1 MYLLMNPFSDTDYRF
16 VSRLR
21 EEVKAWQRG
30 GTITAEQAQA
40 ILARYPDYP
49 PGYEASRRR
58 QGLVT
63 GLSILGGILI
73 GLGVITFFAANWD
86 EISHGVK
93 LASLI
98 AGMLLSYGAGYAIWQ
113 RSGPTA
119 YAVAFV
125 LLGCII
131 YGAGVHLIGQIYHI
145 SVDHPNLSMFWLLG
159 VAPLGYVTRSRP
171 VMFLAIVL
179 FLAAVAF
186 RQQNWLEGI
195 DGSEAGIAG
204 AALYL
209 ALGAFLYAVG
219 KAKRQFEEWDDIG
232 GLFQGFGLVTAL
244 AALYLLTFHDLFN
257 DADSISG
264 ASLGYW
270 TLAYGASAVA
280 IAVLAGLAWR
290 RRQRGEQGTEDF
302 AEAGVIVVVLA
313 AAHVAALV
321 SVDWEPLYPIVFNA
335 LFALSALGLMASGY
349 LRDHEGSVNLS
360 IGLIALYVITR
371 YFEYSMDLLDS
382 SLVFFGAGVVLLAG
396 GYLLDRG
403 RRRMLA
409 AMREREGEA

>member
-1 MYLLMNPFSDTDYRF
+1 MNPFSDADYRF

-21 EEVKAWQRG
+21 EEVEAWERD
-30 GTITAEQAQA
+30 GTISAEQAQA
-40 ILARYPDYP
+40 VLARYPDYP
-49 PGYEASRRR
+49 LGHEASRRR
-58 QGLVT
+58 QSLVT
-63 GLSILGGILI
+63 GLSILGGVLI

-98 AGMLLSYGAGYAIWQ
+98 AGMLLSYGAGYALWQ

-131 YGAGVHLIGQIYHI
+131 YGVGVHLIGQIYHI
-145 SVDHPNLSMFWLLG
+145 SVDHPNLSLFWFLG
-159 VAPLGYVTRSRP
+159 VAPVAYVTRSRP

-186 RQQNWLEGI
+186 RQQDWLEAIG
-195 DGSEAGIAG
+195 GWEV
-204 AALYL
+204 ALAWTTLYI

-219 KAKRQFEEWDDIG
+219 KAKRQFEGWESLG
-232 GLFQGFGLVTAL
+232 GLFQTLGLITAF
-244 AALYLLTFHDLFN
+244 AALYLLTFHDFFDN
-257 DADSISG
+257 AGSISG

-280 IAVLAGLAWR
+280 ITVLAGLAWR
-290 RRQRGEQGTEDF
+290 RTQRGEQETANF
-302 AEAGVIVVVLA
+302 AEMGVVVVVLA
-313 AAHVAALV
+313 AAHVSALV
-321 SVDWEPLYPIVFNA
+321 YVNWILLYPIVFNA

-349 LRDHEGSVNLS
+349 LRDHEGRVNLS

-371 YFEYSMDLLDS
+371 YFEYSIDLLDS
-382 SLVFFGAGVVLLAG
+382 SLLFFGAGVILLAG

>member
-1 MYLLMNPFSDTDYRF
+1 MNHFSDADYGF

-21 EEVKAWQRG
+21 EELKAWQWD

-49 PGYEASRRR
+49 PGHDSSRRR
-58 QGLVT
+58 QRLVT

-131 YGAGVHLIGQIYHI
+131 YGSGVHLIGQIYHI
-145 SVDHPNLSMFWLLG
+145 SVDHPNLSMFWFLG

-186 RQQNWLEGI
+186 RLQDWLEGL
-195 DGSEAGIAG
+195 DWSETGIAV
-204 AALYL
+204 AALYI

-219 KAKRQFEEWDDIG
+219 KAKREFQGWGSLG
-232 GLFQGFGLVTAL
+232 GLFQALGLITAF
-244 AALYLLTFHDLFN
+244 AALYLLTFHDLFDN
-257 DADSISG
+257 PGSISG
-264 ASLGYW
+264 TSLGYW
-270 TLAYGASAVA
+270 GLAYGASAVA
-280 IAVLAGLAWR
+280 IG
-290 RRQRGEQGTEDF
+290 
-302 AEAGVIVVVLA
+302 
-313 AAHVAALV
+313 
-321 SVDWEPLYPIVFNA
+321 
-335 LFALSALGLMASGY
+335 
-349 LRDHEGSVNLS
+349 
-360 IGLIALYVITR
+360 
-371 YFEYSMDLLDS
+371 
-382 SLVFFGAGVVLLAG
+382 
-396 GYLLDRG
+396 
-403 RRRMLA
+403 
-409 AMREREGEA
+409 

>member
-1 MYLLMNPFSDTDYRF
+1 MNPLSDADYKF

-21 EEVKAWQRG
+21 EELEAWQRD
-30 GTITAEQAQA
+30 GTVTAEQAQA

-49 PGYEASRRR
+49 PGHEASRRR

-86 EISHGVK
+86 EISRGVK

-145 SVDHPNLSMFWLLG
+145 SVNHPNLSMFWFLG
-159 VAPLGYVTRSRP
+159 VAPLAYVTRSRP

-186 RQQNWLEGI
+186 RQQDWLEAI
-195 DGSEAGIAG
+195 DGSGAAIAL
-204 AALYL
+204 AALYM
-209 ALGAFLYAVG
+209 ALGAFLYAAG
-219 KAKRQFEEWDDIG
+219 KAKRQIEGWESLG
-232 GLFQGFGLVTAL
+232 GLFQALGLITAF
-244 AALYLLTFHDLFN
+244 AALYLLTFHDLFDN
-257 DADSISG
+257 PGTIGG
-264 ASLGYW
+264 ASLAYW
-270 TLAYGASAVA
+270 GLAYGASAVA
-280 IAVLAGLAWR
+280 IGVTGGMAWLR
-290 RRQRGEQGTEDF
+290 ARQGEQVTAEL
-302 AEAGVIVVVLA
+302 AEAGAIAVLLA
-313 AAHVAALV
+313 AAHVAVRV
-321 SVDWEPLYPIVFNA
+321 SAGWDPLYPIVFNA

-349 LRDHEGSVNLS
+349 LRDHRGRVNLS
-360 IGLIALYVITR
+360 IVFIALYVITR
-371 YFEYSMDLLDS
+371 YFEYSIDLLDS
-382 SLVFFGAGVVLLAG
+382 SLLFSGAGVILLAG

>member
-1 MYLLMNPFSDTDYRF
+1 MNPFRDADYRF

-21 EEVKAWQRG
+21 EEVEAWQRD
-30 GTITAEQAQA
+30 GTITAKQAQA
-40 ILARYPDYP
+40 VLARYPEYP
-49 PGYEASRRR
+49 PGHGVSRRR

-86 EISHGVK
+86 EISHEVK

-98 AGMLLSYGAGYAIWQ
+98 AGMLLSYGAGYALWQ

-119 YAVAFV
+119 YAVSFV

-131 YGAGVHLIGQIYHI
+131 YGAGVHLIGQTYHV
-145 SVDHPNLSMFWLLG
+145 SVDHPNLSLFWFLG
-159 VAPLGYVTRSRP
+159 VAPIAYVIRSRP

-179 FLAAVAF
+179 FLVAVAF
-186 RQQNWLEGI
+186 RQQDWLENI
-195 DGSEAGIAG
+195 DGWEAPLAWT
-204 AALYL
+204 ALYI

-219 KAKRQFEEWDDIG
+219 KAKREFEGWESLG
-232 GLFQGFGLVTAL
+232 GLFQALGLVTAS
-244 AALYLLTFHDLFN
+244 AALYLLTFRDLF
-257 DADSISG
+257 DSAGGISG
-264 ASLGYW
+264 VSLGYW
-270 TLAYGASAVA
+270 VLAFGASAVA
-280 IAVLAGLAWR
+280 IGVPAGLAWR
-290 RRQRGEQGTEDF
+290 RRRRGVHETADF
-302 AEAGVIVVVLA
+302 AEAGMILVVLA
-313 AAHVAALV
+313 AAHVAVLV
-321 SVDWEPLYPIVFNA
+321 SVDWFPFYPIMFNV

-349 LRDHEGSVNLS
+349 LQDHKGRVNLS

-371 YFEYSMDLLDS
+371 YFEYSIDLLDS
-382 SLVFFGAGVVLLAG
+382 SLVFFGAGVILLAG

-409 AMREREGEA
+409 AMREREGAI

>member
-1 MYLLMNPFSDTDYRF
+1 MNPLSDADHRF

-21 EEVKAWQRG
+21 EEVMAWQRD

-49 PGYEASRRR
+49 PAHEASRRR
-58 QGLVT
+58 QGIVT

-86 EISHGVK
+86 EISKGVK

-98 AGMLLSYGAGYAIWQ
+98 VSMLLSYGAGYVLWQ

-145 SVDHPNLSMFWLLG
+145 PVDHPSLSMFWFLG
-159 VAPLGYVTRSRP
+159 VAPLGYITRSRP

-179 FLAAVAF
+179 FLTAVAF
-186 RQQNWLEGI
+186 RQQDWLEAI
-195 DGSEAGIAG
+195 TGSETAIAWST
-204 AALYL
+204 LYI
-209 ALGAFLYAVG
+209 ALGAFIYAAG
-219 KAKRQFEEWDDIG
+219 KAKRKFEGWESIG
-232 GLFQGFGLVTAL
+232 GLFQALGLITAF
-244 AALYLLTFHDLFN
+244 AALYLFTFHDLF
-257 DADSISG
+257 DSAGSISG

-270 TLAYGASAVA
+270 ALGYGASAVA
-280 IAVLAGLAWR
+280 IGVTAGMAWLRAHEGEQFAAELSEAGAIAVLL
-290 RRQRGEQGTEDF
+290 
-302 AEAGVIVVVLA
+302 V
-313 AAHVAALV
+313 AAHVAALA
-321 SVDWEPLYPIVFNA
+321 SVDWEPFYPIVFNA
-335 LFALSALGLMASGY
+335 LFALSSVGLMASGY
-349 LRDHEGSVNLS
+349 LQDHEGRVNLS
-360 IGLIALYVITR
+360 LALIALYVITR
-371 YFEYSMDLLDS
+371 YFEYSIDLLDS
-382 SLVFFGAGVVLLAG
+382 SLVFVGAGVVLLAG

>member
-1 MYLLMNPFSDTDYRF
+1 MNSSSDADYRF

-21 EEVKAWQRG
+21 EEVEAWQRD
-30 GTITAEQAQA
+30 GTITGEQAQA
-40 ILARYPDYP
+40 LLARYPDYH
-49 PGYEASRRR
+49 PGHEASRRR
-58 QGLVT
+58 QRLVT
-63 GLSILGGILI
+63 GLSIVGGILI

-86 EISHGVK
+86 EISHEVK

-98 AGMLLSYGAGYAIWQ
+98 IGMLLSYGAGYALWQ

-145 SVDHPNLSMFWLLG
+145 SVDYPNLSLFWFLG

-186 RQQNWLEGI
+186 RQQDWLEAA
-195 DGSEAGIAG
+195 DGFELAWM
-204 AALYL
+204 ALYI

-219 KAKRQFEEWDDIG
+219 KAKRQFERWESLG
-232 GLFQGFGLVTAL
+232 GLFQALGLITAF
-244 AALYLLTFHDLFN
+244 AALYLLTFRDIFYN
-257 DADSISG
+257 SGSISG
-264 ASLGYW
+264 ASPGYW
-270 TLAYGASAVA
+270 GLAYGASAVA
-280 IAVLAGLAWR
+280 IGVTAGLAWLR
-290 RRQRGEQGTEDF
+290 ARQGEQVTAEL
-302 AEAGVIVVVLA
+302 AEAGAIVVLLTAVHMA
-313 AAHVAALV
+313 TLV
-321 SVDWEPLYPIVFNA
+321 TVDWYRFYPIVFNA

-349 LRDHEGSVNLS
+349 LQDHEGRVNLS

-371 YFEYSMDLLDS
+371 YFEYSIDLLDS
-382 SLVFFGAGVVLLAG
+382 SLLFVGAGVILLAG

-409 AMREREGEA
+409 SMREREGEA

>member
-1 MYLLMNPFSDTDYRF
+1 MNPFNDADYRF

-21 EEVKAWQRG
+21 EEVEAWQRD
-30 GTITAEQAQA
+30 GTVTAEQAQSV
-40 ILARYPDYP
+40 LARYPDYP
-49 PGYEASRRR
+49 PGHEASRRR

-98 AGMLLSYGAGYAIWQ
+98 AGMLLSYGAGYALWQ

-131 YGAGVHLIGQIYHI
+131 YGAGVHLIGQIYHV
-145 SVDHPNLSMFWLLG
+145 SVDHPNLSLFWFLG
-159 VAPLGYVTRSRP
+159 VAPVAYVTRSRP

-186 RQQNWLEGI
+186 RQQDWLEAI
-195 DGSEAGIAG
+195 DGWEAPLAWT
-204 AALYL
+204 ALYI

-219 KAKRQFEEWDDIG
+219 KAKREFEGWESLG
-232 GLFQGFGLVTAL
+232 GLFQALGLITAF
-244 AALYLLTFHDLFN
+244 AALYLLTFHDLF
-257 DADSISG
+257 DSAGSISG
-264 ASLGYW
+264 ARPGYW
-270 TLAYGASAVA
+270 ALAYGASAFA
-280 IAVLAGLAWR
+280 IGVTAGLAWR
-290 RRQRGEQGTEDF
+290 RTQRGEQETADF
-302 AEAGVIVVVLA
+302 AEAGVIAVVLA

-321 SVDWEPLYPIVFNA
+321 YVDWILLYPIVFNA
-335 LFALSALGLMASGY
+335 LFAISALGLMASGY
-349 LRDHEGSVNLS
+349 LQDHEGRVNLS
-360 IGLIALYVITR
+360 IALIALYVITR
-371 YFEYSMDLLDS
+371 YFEYSIDLLDS
-382 SLVFFGAGVVLLAG
+382 SLLFFGAGVILLAG

>member
-1 MYLLMNPFSDTDYRF
+1 MNPFSDTDHRF

-21 EEVKAWQRG
+21 EEVKAWERD
-30 GTITAEQAQA
+30 GTITAEQARA

-49 PGYEASRRR
+49 PGHEASRRR

-63 GLSILGGILI
+63 GLSILGGVLI

-86 EISHGVK
+86 EISYGVK

-98 AGMLLSYGAGYAIWQ
+98 AGMLLSYGAGYALWQ

-131 YGAGVHLIGQIYHI
+131 YGAGVHLIGQIYHV
-145 SVDHPNLSMFWLLG
+145 SVDHPNLSLFWFLG
-159 VAPLGYVTRSRP
+159 VAPIAYVTRSRP

-179 FLAAVAF
+179 FLTAVAF
-186 RQQNWLEGI
+186 RLQDWLEGL
-195 DGSEAGIAG
+195 DGSEAGIAV
-204 AALYL
+204 AALYI
-209 ALGAFLYAVG
+209 ALGTFLYVVG
-219 KAKRQFEEWDDIG
+219 KAKREFEGWESLG
-232 GLFQGFGLVTAL
+232 GLFQALGLITAF
-244 AALYLLTFHDLFN
+244 AALYLLTFHDIF
-257 DADSISG
+257 DYAGGISG

-270 TLAYGASAVA
+270 ALACGASAVA
-280 IAVLAGLAWR
+280 IGVVAGMAWLR
-290 RRQRGEQGTEDF
+290 ARQGEQVTAEL
-302 AEAGVIVVVLA
+302 AEAGAVAVLLV
-313 AAHVAALV
+313 AAHLAALV
-321 SVDWEPLYPIVFNA
+321 TVDWDPLYPIVFNA

-349 LRDHEGSVNLS
+349 MQDHEGRVNLS
-360 IGLIALYVITR
+360 IGFIALYVITR
-371 YFEYSMDLLDS
+371 YFEYSIDLLDS
-382 SLVFFGAGVVLLAG
+382 SLVFFGAGVILLAG

>member
-1 MYLLMNPFSDTDYRF
+1 MNPFRDADHRF

-21 EEVKAWQRG
+21 EELEAWQRD

-40 ILARYPDYP
+40 VLARYPDYP
-49 PGYEASRRR
+49 PGHGASRRR

-86 EISHGVK
+86 EISHEVK

-98 AGMLLSYGAGYAIWQ
+98 VGMLLSYGAGYAIWQ

-131 YGAGVHLIGQIYHI
+131 YGAGVHLIGQVYHI
-145 SVDHPNLSMFWLLG
+145 PVNHPNLSMFWFLG

-186 RQQNWLEGI
+186 RQQDWLEAAEGF
-195 DGSEAGIAG
+195 ELAWM
-204 AALYL
+204 ALYI

-219 KAKRQFEEWDDIG
+219 KAKRQFEGWESLG
-232 GLFQGFGLVTAL
+232 GLFQALGLITAF
-244 AALYLLTFHDLFN
+244 AALYLLTFRDLFYYSG
-257 DADSISG
+257 SISG
-264 ASLGYW
+264 ASPGYW
-270 TLAYGASAVA
+270 GLAYGASAVA
-280 IAVLAGLAWR
+280 IGVTAGLAWLR
-290 RRQRGEQGTEDF
+290 ARRGEKATGEL
-302 AEAGVIVVVLA
+302 AEAGAIAVLLA
-313 AAHVAALV
+313 AVHVAPLV
-321 SVDWEPLYPIVFNA
+321 SVDWYRFYPIVFNA
-335 LFALSALGLMASGY
+335 LFALLALGLMTSGY
-349 LRDHEGSVNLS
+349 LQDHKGRVNLS

-371 YFEYSMDLLDS
+371 YFEYSIDLLDS
-382 SLVFFGAGVVLLAG
+382 SLLFFGAGVILLAG

-409 AMREREGEA
+409 AMREREGAT

>member
-1 MYLLMNPFSDTDYRF
+1 MNPFSDADYKF

-21 EEVKAWQRG
+21 EELEAWQRD

-40 ILARYPDYP
+40 VLARYPDYP
-49 PGYEASRRR
+49 PGHEASRRR

-98 AGMLLSYGAGYAIWQ
+98 AGMLLSYGAGFAIWQ

-145 SVDHPNLSMFWLLG
+145 SVDHPNLSMFWFLG
-159 VAPLGYVTRSRP
+159 VAPLAYVTRSRP

-186 RQQNWLEGI
+186 RQQDWLEAM
-195 DGSEAGIAG
+195 DGSEAAIALS
-204 AALYL
+204 ALYI

-219 KAKRQFEEWDDIG
+219 KVKRQFEGWESLG
-232 GLFQGFGLVTAL
+232 GLFQALGLITAF
-244 AALYLLTFHDLFN
+244 AALYLLTFHDLFDN
-257 DADSISG
+257 SG
-264 ASLGYW
+264 SVSGLGLGYW
-270 TLAYGASAVA
+270 GLAYGASAVA
-280 IAVLAGLAWR
+280 IGVTAGIAWLR
-290 RRQRGEQGTEDF
+290 ARRGEQVTSEL
-302 AEAGVIVVVLA
+302 AEAGAIAVLLA
-313 AAHVAALV
+313 AAHVAARV
-321 SVDWEPLYPIVFNA
+321 SVGWDPLYPIVFNA
-335 LFALSALGLMASGY
+335 LFDLSALGLMASGY
-349 LRDHEGSVNLS
+349 LGDHRGRVNLS
-360 IGLIALYVITR
+360 IAFIALYVITR
-371 YFEYSMDLLDS
+371 YFEYSIDLLDS
-382 SLVFFGAGVVLLAG
+382 SLLFSGAGVILLAG

-409 AMREREGEA
+409 AMRDREGEA